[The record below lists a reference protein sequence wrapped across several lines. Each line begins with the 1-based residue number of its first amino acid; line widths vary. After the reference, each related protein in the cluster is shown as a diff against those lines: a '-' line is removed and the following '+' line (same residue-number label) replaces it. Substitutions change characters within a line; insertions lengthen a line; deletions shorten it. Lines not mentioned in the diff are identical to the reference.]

1 MMKRYFRNLLLV
13 LIAVFVVISAC
24 SDPEPHQTNFTQ
36 ADLMLHIMKSAS
48 EGQIDSACI
57 DEMLI
62 TQGMNLII
70 EQQNVR
76 GRIEKSQ
83 YDTLLSGL
91 NSDQSPMIQPID
103 SSQKAKLGAK
113 RLNEQIWIILKWG
126 MTHIDSLEFRL
137 NHLKKLK
144 IGRQAELLA
153 ESFLPVPI
161 NSIPGIYFVMG
172 GRAGFYAGEK
182 NIFMDVL
189 NMSFSCD
196 NRKENFIS
204 DKEIM
209 NYFAHEMHHIGY
221 SNLRKRQ
228 YDNLIL
234 DDNETRALGFIS
246 GLLSE
251 GSATYLISWNKDI
264 DVMKN
269 RYRKFFD
276 MGDGLLDICS
286 QILESIFQG
295 KIKNVDDYSL
305 ATRPLLGMG
314 YHAAGS
320 RMIHIIYQA
329 GGLKPIM
336 KIMEDPRTFVVEYN
350 NAAKNVMQNPESDKQ
365 YLFDSDL
372 AIRVSKIGK

>member
-126 MTHIDSLEFRL
+126 TSNVDSLEYRL

-234 DDNETRALGFIS
+234 
-246 GLLSE
+246 
-251 GSATYLISWNKDI
+251 TYLISWNKDI

-269 RYRKFFD
+269 RYRKFYD

-286 QILESIFQG
+286 TVLESIFQG
-295 KIKNVDDYSL
+295 NIKTDDDYSL
-305 ATRPLLGMG
+305 ATQPLLGMG

-320 RMIHIIYQA
+320 KMIHIVYQS
-329 GGLKPIM
+329 GGLKAIM
-336 KIMEDPRTFVVEYN
+336 RILEDPRTFIVEYN
-350 NAAKNVMQNPESDKQ
+350 NAAQNLRQNPESDKQ
-365 YLFDSDL
+365 HLFDSDL
-372 AIRVSKIGK
+372 AIRVSNIGK